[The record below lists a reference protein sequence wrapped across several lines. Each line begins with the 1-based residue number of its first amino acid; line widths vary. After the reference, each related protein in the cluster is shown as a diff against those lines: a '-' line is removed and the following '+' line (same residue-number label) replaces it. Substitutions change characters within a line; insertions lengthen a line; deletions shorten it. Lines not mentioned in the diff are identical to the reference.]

1 LVFGDVLDVKNKCV
15 EVLGNYSKLFIFR
28 TNAALT
34 AKSTLLRIKK
44 LREDNQA

>member
-1 LVFGDVLDVKNKCV
+1 LVSGDVLAAKNKCV
-15 EVLGNYSKLFIFR
+15 EVLGNYSKFILIR

-44 LREDNQA
+44 LREDN